1 MGERGDVTCSKGPGF
16 EPQLAAYVYVLN
28 FAMPWP
34 PHTSFVSHLGHPSK
48 NVLDTPL
55 PTGMTR
61 PRHHAGPMEE
71 GPSVC
76 CYETQIQVQ
85 NNEKKMGHLSNSR
98 KSS

>member
-55 PTGMTR
+55 TVAPCNFGKM
-61 PRHHAGPMEE
+61 ACKSY
-71 GPSVC
+71 SVVC
-76 CYETQIQVQ
+76 LI
-85 NNEKKMGHLSNSR
+85 SDI
-98 KSS
+98 

>member
-55 PTGMTR
+55 LGKQPVGNLKVLHSR
-61 PRHHAGPMEE
+61 GF
-71 GPSVC
+71 
-76 CYETQIQVQ
+76 
-85 NNEKKMGHLSNSR
+85 LSDKNQSELCM
-98 KSS
+98 SLFP

>member
-55 PTGMTR
+55 HG
-61 PRHHAGPMEE
+61 GESE
-71 GPSVC
+71 C
-76 CYETQIQVQ
+76 CRLRLPELYI
-85 NNEKKMGHLSNSR
+85 
-98 KSS
+98 

>member
-55 PTGMTR
+55 SVSR
-61 PRHHAGPMEE
+61 QHAA
-71 GPSVC
+71 
-76 CYETQIQVQ
+76 
-85 NNEKKMGHLSNSR
+85 LSYIKIIIFYLKNTIIS
-98 KSS
+98 

>member
-55 PTGMTR
+55 LITQANVTYIFFRIFR
-61 PRHHAGPMEE
+61 PSSLAEVAVFALP
-71 GPSVC
+71 
-76 CYETQIQVQ
+76 QVRARI
-85 NNEKKMGHLSNSR
+85 EWLR
-98 KSS
+98 D

>member
-16 EPQLAAYVYVLN
+16 EPQLAAFVYVLN

-55 PTGMTR
+55 DLLLKYTPHSEYNYLFGIDSMPNR
-61 PRHHAGPMEE
+61 IGGVVRFKSP
-71 GPSVC
+71 C
-76 CYETQIQVQ
+76 I
-85 NNEKKMGHLSNSR
+85 HLFR
-98 KSS
+98 IDWGLT

>member
-55 PTGMTR
+55 R
-61 PRHHAGPMEE
+61 EWE
-71 GPSVC
+71 GFGSVDLNTC
-76 CYETQIQVQ
+76 IEY
-85 NNEKKMGHLSNSR
+85 MM
-98 KSS
+98 